1 MLISNSKKF
10 IFIHIPKNAGQSI
23 TNALFKFSVGK
34 KARFASEIIG
44 ARNYIKINTKLMQY
58 FNFSFYDHSFKD
70 HEKASK
76 VKEVLGA
83 AYPTYFKFAFVR
95 NPWDWIFSH
104 YTYTLKNVRHYR
116 HSFVKNNLKNFD
128 EYVEY
133 ECRKDMSEQYNQNKF
148 IFDSKGNQLVD
159 FIGKFENL
167 QNDFQTICDQL
178 DIDSGIKHFNQS
190 NNSSYREHFTERSK
204 GLVKDYYSKDIEL
217 FDYKF

>member
-23 TNALFKFSVGK
+23 TNAFFQFCLGNKG
-34 KARFASEIIG
+34 RFATDIIG

-58 FNFSFYDHSFKD
+58 FNFSFYDHPFKD
-70 HEKASK
+70 HERATK
-76 VKEVLGA
+76 VKQVLGPS
-83 AYPTYFKFAFVR
+83 YSSYFKFAFVR

-104 YTYTLKNVRHYR
+104 YTYTMKNVRHYR

-133 ECRKDMSEQYNQNKF
+133 ECSKGMHEQYNQNGF
-148 IFDSKGNQLVD
+148 IFDSSGNQLVD
-159 FIGKFENL
+159 FIGKFENI
-167 QNDFQTICDQL
+167 QNDFQNICNQL
-178 DIDSGIKHFNQS
+178 DIDANIKHFNQS
-190 NNSSYREHFTERSK
+190 NKLSYRDHFSKRSK
-204 GLVKDYYSKDIEL
+204 DLVKDYYYKDIEL

>member
-23 TNALFKFSVGK
+23 TNALFKFCVGK
-34 KARFASEIIG
+34 NARFFSDIIST
-44 ARNYIKINTKLMQY
+44 RNYIRINSKLMQL

-70 HEKASK
+70 HESASN
-76 VKEVLGA
+76 VKEVLGSS
-83 AYPTYFKFAFVR
+83 YSSYFSFAFVR
-95 NPWDWIFSH
+95 NPWDWILSH

-133 ECRKDMSEQYNQNKF
+133 ECLKGMPEQYNQNKF
-148 IFDSKGNQLVD
+148 IYDSSGNQLVN
-159 FIGKFENL
+159 FVGKFENI
-167 QNDFQTICDQL
+167 QNDFQIICDQL
-178 DIDSGIKHFNQS
+178 DIDTNIKHFNQS
-190 NNSSYREHFTERSK
+190 NKFNYREHFSERSK
-204 GLVKDYYSKDIEL
+204 DLVKDYYSKDIEL